1 MTPQENKESRLHVS
15 EEIPLASVYNGE
27 ERRHFLEPFILLA
40 KRKLFISY
48 FVLGSIAVSAA
59 VAFLLPTYYKSNV
72 KLLPP
77 QQTQSIATAM
87 LGQLGPLIAA
97 AGGKDLGLRN
107 SNDVYISM
115 LHSRTLAD
123 VLIDKHSLMAH
134 YHVKLRQKARDR
146 LDDLTDITVGK
157 DGVISISVEDRDRA
171 LAKDLADDYWKELQ
185 KLSKS
190 LAVTDASRRRKF
202 FEDEVKITSD
212 QLADAE
218 IVLKKTMEST
228 GIIHLEDQSRSML
241 DAYEKLRAEVTAQE
255 VQIQAMRSFA
265 TPENPDLIRAE
276 QELVALRGQLQKFEH
291 GQGGTPSI
299 ANVPLQNV
307 PSAGLEYIR
316 KLRDVKYRETLYE
329 LLAKQLEIARIDEAK
344 DSSIIQPLDTPELPE
359 RHSWPM
365 RGLLI
370 AIGTVLGLLIA
381 VIWVYVSESIARAKE
396 DPLYLA
402 GLQMLKMYLFKGSK
416 SMKDFIT

>member
-1 MTPQENKESRLHVS
+1 MTPQENKEGRLHVS
-15 EEIPLASVYNGE
+15 EEIPLASVYDGE
-27 ERRHFLEPFILLA
+27 ERRHFLEPVILLA
-40 KRKLFISY
+40 KRKLFILY
-48 FVLGSIAVSAA
+48 FVLGAAAVSAA
-59 VAFLLPTYYKSNV
+59 VAFLLPTYYKANV

-87 LGQLGPLIAA
+87 LGQLGPLLAA
-97 AGGKDLGLRN
+97 SGGKDLGLHN

-146 LDDLTDITVGK
+146 LDDLTDIVVGK

-185 KLSKS
+185 KLSKN
-190 LAVTDASRRRKF
+190 LAVTDAARRSKF
-202 FEDEVKITSD
+202 FDDEVKATSD
-212 QLADAE
+212 KLADAE
-218 IVLKKTMEST
+218 VALKKTMEST
-228 GIIHLEDQSRSML
+228 GIIHLEDQSRAML
-241 DAYEKLRAEVTAQE
+241 DAYEKLRAEVTAKE

-276 QELVALRGQLQKFEH
+276 QELIALRGQLQRFER
-291 GQGGTPSI
+291 GQGGSHSI
-299 ANVPLQNV
+299 ADVPLENV

-316 KLRDVKYRETLYE
+316 KLRDVKYQETLYE
-329 LLAKQLEIARIDEAK
+329 LLSKQLEIARIDEAK
-344 DSSIIQPLDTPELPE
+344 DSAIIQPLDAPELPE

-381 VIWVYVSESIARAKE
+381 IIWVYVSESMARAKE

-402 GLQMLKMYLFKGSK
+402 RLQMLKMYLFKGK
-416 SMKDFIT
+416 PLKDFLA

>member
-1 MTPQENKESRLHVS
+1 MTPQENKEGRLHVS
-15 EEIPLASVYNGE
+15 EEIPLAPIYDGE

-40 KRKLFISY
+40 KRKLFILY
-48 FVLGSIAVSAA
+48 FVLGSAMVCAA

-87 LGQLGPLIAA
+87 LGQLGPLLAA
-97 AGGKDLGLRN
+97 SGGKDLGLHN

-146 LDDLTDITVGK
+146 LDDLTDIVVGK

-171 LAKDLADDYWKELQ
+171 FAKDLADDYWKELQ
-185 KLSKS
+185 KLSRN
-190 LAVTDASRRRKF
+190 LAVTDAARRSKF
-202 FEDEVKITSD
+202 FDEEVKATSD
-212 QLADAE
+212 KLADAE
-218 IVLKKTMEST
+218 IALKKTMQST
-228 GIIHLEDQSRSML
+228 GIIHLEYQSRAML
-241 DAYEKLRAEVTAQE
+241 DAYEKLRAEVTAKE
-255 VQIQAMRSFA
+255 VQIQSMRSFA
-265 TPENPDLIRAE
+265 TPENPDLIRTE
-276 QELVALRGQLQKFEH
+276 QELIALRGQLQRFER
-291 GQGGTPSI
+291 GQGGSHSI
-299 ANVPLQNV
+299 ADVPLENV

-316 KLRDVKYRETLYE
+316 KLRDVKYQETLFE
-329 LLAKQLEIARIDEAK
+329 LLSKQLEIERIDEAK
-344 DSSIIQPLDTPELPE
+344 DSAIIQPLDAPELPE

-381 VIWVYVSESIARAKE
+381 VIWVYVSDSLSRAKE

-402 GLQMLKMYLFKGSK
+402 RLQMLKMYLLKGNK
-416 SMKDFIT
+416 PLKDFVT

>member
-329 LLAKQLEIARIDEAK
+329 LLAKQLEIARVDEAK

>member
-1 MTPQENKESRLHVS
+1 
-15 EEIPLASVYNGE
+15 
-27 ERRHFLEPFILLA
+27 
-40 KRKLFISY
+40 
-48 FVLGSIAVSAA
+48 
-59 VAFLLPTYYKSNV
+59 
-72 KLLPP
+72 
-77 QQTQSIATAM
+77 
-87 LGQLGPLIAA
+87 
-97 AGGKDLGLRN
+97 
-107 SNDVYISM
+107 
-115 LHSRTLAD
+115 
-123 VLIDKHSLMAH
+123 
-134 YHVKLRQKARDR
+134 
-146 LDDLTDITVGK
+146 
-157 DGVISISVEDRDRA
+157 
-171 LAKDLADDYWKELQ
+171 
-185 KLSKS
+185 
-190 LAVTDASRRRKF
+190 
-202 FEDEVKITSD
+202 
-212 QLADAE
+212 
-218 IVLKKTMEST
+218 
-228 GIIHLEDQSRSML
+228 
-241 DAYEKLRAEVTAQE
+241 
-255 VQIQAMRSFA
+255 MRSFA